1 MPTYSFNPHYSANKG
16 SVLAISLVMLT
27 AITLVSI
34 TSMQR
39 SGLQGRMVSNIQHKE
54 KGFHAANSEL
64 EGIYQFYGSKG
75 SAAKALSKPISS
87 FDMVNGKQVFQE
99 VETGYTSTYHSYS
112 PDHGSSFTATRLQI
126 DSNILH
132 KGTSI
137 AEGFSYGSFVE
148 HSFVVTSSSRKP
160 DTGSNSGDLLS
171 SQSIGVNFI
180 APAG

>member
-1 MPTYSFNPHYSANKG
+1 MPAHSFNTSYPANKG
-16 SVLAISLVMLT
+16 SVLALSLVMLT

-39 SGLQGRMVSNIQHKE
+39 SGLQGRMVNNIQHKE

-64 EGIYQFYGSKG
+64 EGIYQFYGSG
-75 SAAKALSKPISS
+75 SAAQALSKPISS

-99 VETGYTSTYHSYS
+99 VETGYTSTYHNYS

-132 KGTSI
+132 EGISI
-137 AEGFSYGSFVE
+137 AEGFSYGSFIE
-148 HSFVVTSSSRKP
+148 HNFVVTSSSSKP